1 MKIAW
6 YNTQN
11 PDKVR
16 EVEHFFGPKSRLG
29 ILRTPVTEI
38 LDADLE
44 KVILAKA
51 ASAYQACRVPVVVE
65 HGAFCLDA
73 LDGLPGALI
82 KPLWDTLRHRLCDLV
97 APGQPRTMIVKS
109 ALCYCDGRTRT
120 LIVKEVKGELAQKP
134 QGTRGFH
141 WDPLFIPEGHA
152 RTFAEMT
159 LTEKLAVSP
168 SGLAYAELR
177 QQLSL

>member
-82 KPLWDTLRHRLCDLV
+82 KPLWDTLGHRLCDLV
-97 APGQPRTMIVKS
+97 PSGQPRTMIVKS

-120 LIVKEVKGELAQKP
+120 LIVKEVKGELAPKA

-141 WDPLFIPEGHA
+141 WDPLFIPEGHT

-168 SGLAYAELR
+168 SGLAYQELR

>member
-1 MKIAW
+1 
-6 YNTQN
+6 
-11 PDKVR
+11 V
-16 EVEHFFGPKSRLG
+16 V
-29 ILRTPVTEI
+29 EI

-65 HGAFCLDA
+65 HGAFCLDV

-82 KPLWDTLRHRLCDLV
+82 KPLWDTLGHRLSDIV
-97 APGQPRTMIVKS
+97 PPGLPRTMIVKS

-120 LIVKEVKGELAQKP
+120 LIVKEVKGELAQKA

-141 WDPLFIPEGHA
+141 WDPLFIPEGHT